1 MKVCVDQN
9 LCSGCGPCVD
19 ICPEVFE
26 LNDKGLTEVKVD
38 KVSTD
43 LEDACREAADSCP
56 TEAIVIEEE

>member
-26 LNDKGLTEVKVD
+26 LSDDVAIVIVNPIPENTIDE
-38 KVSTD
+38 
-43 LEDACREAADSCP
+43 CREAEESCP
-56 TEAIVIEEE
+56 VEAIGLEED